1 MAKEPSPTR
10 LGIPQT
16 LVPRFGSVGWI
27 GGDGLVVEPAIELLQ
42 NVRRGPEPEPTL
54 DRLITILEAS
64 PELADRALAH
74 PGTGNALVAI
84 TGASRALSATVRTN
98 PDWLDQE
105 EPVFVR
111 PTDDLSATACL
122 TAVRRFVRRRLLWIA
137 VRDLLGQVSMPEV
150 GRDLAD
156 TADAAA
162 AAALAAIEDEVR
174 LSPNF
179 TELPSVPLA
188 VIAMG
193 KWGGQ
198 ELNYSSDID
207 VLFVYDPPA
216 GVDPE
221 LARRYANKTATEF
234 MAALGKVTPDGAAFR
249 VDADLR
255 PEGKN
260 GPLARSLDSYAGYY
274 DQWAQTWEFQ
284 SLIKARPAA
293 GDQHLGERF
302 KQLIAPHVYPET
314 LNPDAIRAI
323 RTMKARIEGRAEQR
337 GVAHSEIKRGFGG
350 LRDVE
355 FAVQLLQLVHGRF
368 DEALRSPNTLEV
380 LNTLGEHD
388 YVRDEDAEDLA
399 TSYRWLRDLEHRL
412 QLYDLRQ
419 THTLPDDR
427 AARTRL
433 AKSMG
438 FRDGSGQ
445 DALDSFEDELVGHRA
460 TIRTIHERLFYRP
473 LLEVFAASPT
483 VHLSPEGATRQ
494 LAALGF
500 QDAAAARRALEELTS
515 GLSRRSRLMQQ
526 MLPLMMDW
534 LSDSPHP
541 DLGLEQLRL
550 LVTSTPDNAALIATL
565 RDTPVAAER
574 LCHLLGTSRLLGQML
589 DRLPE
594 FMSRLGDDRALAAR
608 PTRED
613 LTESAIQH
621 VLLRANYAERF
632 RAVRR
637 FVRRRLLWI
646 AVRDLLGQVSM
657 PEVGRD
663 LADTADAAAAAALAA
678 IEDEVRLSPNF
689 TELPSVPLAVIAM
702 GKWGGQELNYSSD
715 IDVLFVYDP
724 PAGVDPELARRYAN
738 KTATEFMAALGK
750 VTPDGAA
757 FRVDADLRPEGKNG
771 PLARS
776 LDSYAGY
783 YDQWA
788 QTWEFQS
795 LIKARPAAGDQ
806 HLGERFK
813 QLIAPHVYP
822 ETLNPDAIRAIRTM
836 KARIESERLGPGEDP
851 DFHLKLGRGGMND
864 IEFLVQLMQMR
875 FGNRHPA
882 IQTPGTLAAFE
893 ALTVTGHISP
903 TEAEDLIGAY
913 RFCGTLRNRLFL
925 QYGRPVD
932 SLPADQDELTRL
944 ALSLGRYDAPR
955 SALREEYRRVTRRA
969 RRLVE
974 QRFYRDS

>member
-1 MAKEPSPTR
+1 MTTDASPAR
-10 LGIPQT
+10 LGIAEP
-16 LVPRFGSVGWI
+16 LVPHFAAVGWV
-27 GGDGLVVEPAIELLQ
+27 GEDGLVVPPARELLAT
-42 NVRRGPEPEPTL
+42 VRRGPEPEKTL
-54 DRLITILEAS
+54 DRIIAILEAA
-64 PELADRALAH
+64 PRLAEEALGD
-74 PGTGNALVAI
+74 PQVGGALVAI
-84 TGASRALSATVRTN
+84 AGSSRALSATVRAN
-98 PDWLDQE
+98 PDWLRPAE
-105 EPVFVR
+105 EPRLAENADEDTPFGR
-111 PTDDLSATACL
+111 L

-137 VRDLLGQVSMPEV
+137 VRDLLGQASMPEV
-150 GRDLAD
+150 GRDLAE

-162 AAALAAIEDEVR
+162 AAALAAVEQEIR
-174 LSPNF
+174 RSPTFNDLEPVPF
-179 TELPSVPLA
+179 T

-207 VLFVYDPPA
+207 MLFVYDPPP

-274 DQWAQTWEFQ
+274 DKWAQTWEFQ

-293 GDQHLGERF
+293 GDPQLGQQFTR
-302 KQLIAPHVYPET
+302 LIAPHVYPDT
-314 LNPDAIRAI
+314 LNPDAIRSI
-323 RTMKARIEGRAEQR
+323 RTMKARIEGRAEES
-337 GVAHSEIKRGFGG
+337 GVSHSEIKRGFGG
-350 LRDVE
+350 IRDVE

-368 DEALRSPNTLEV
+368 DEALRSPSTLDV
-380 LNTLGEHD
+380 LVTLGEHD
-388 YVRDEDAEDLA
+388 YVRDDDAEDLA
-399 TSYRWLRDLEHRL
+399 LSYEWLRNLEHRI
-412 QLYDLRQ
+412 QLYDLQQ
-419 THTLPDDR
+419 THSLPEDR
-427 AARTRL
+427 AGRTRL

-438 FRDGSGQ
+438 FRDDDQ
-445 DALDSFEDELVGHRA
+445 QIALDRFEEELVRHRA

-473 LLEVFAASPT
+473 LLEAFAASPT
-483 VHLSPEGATRQ
+483 VHLSPEGAARQ

-500 QDAAAARRALEELTS
+500 RDADGARRALAELTT

-534 LSDSPHP
+534 LSDAPHP

-550 LVTSTPDNAALIATL
+550 LVTTVPDNAALIGTL

-574 LCHLLGTSRLLGQML
+574 LCRLLGSSRLLGQLL
-589 DRLPE
+589 DRIPE
-594 FMSRLGDDRALAAR
+594 FLSRLGDDRALEAL
-608 PTRED
+608 PTGEA
-613 LTESAIQH
+613 LIEGAVH
-621 VLLRANYAERF
+621 YVLLRTSYEEQF
-632 RAVRR
+632 RAVRK
-637 FVRRRLLWI
+637 FVQRRLLWI
-646 AVRDLLGQVSM
+646 AVRDLLGQASM

-663 LADTADAAAAAALAA
+663 LAETADAAAAAALAA
-678 IEDEVRLSPNF
+678 VEQEIRRSPTFNDLEPVPF
-689 TELPSVPLAVIAM
+689 TVIAM

-715 IDVLFVYDP
+715 IDMLFVYDP
-724 PAGVDPELARRYAN
+724 PPGVDPELARRYAN

-783 YDQWA
+783 YDKWA

-795 LIKARPAAGDQ
+795 LIKARPAAGDPQ
-806 HLGERFK
+806 LGQQFTR
-813 QLIAPHVYP
+813 LIAPHVYP
-822 ETLNPDAIRAIRTM
+822 DTLNPDAIRSIRTM
-836 KARIESERLGPGEDP
+836 KARIEQERLGPGEDP
-851 DFHLKLGRGGMND
+851 DFHLKLGKGGMND
-864 IEFLVQLMQMR
+864 IEFLIQLLQMR
-875 FGNRHPA
+875 FGGPNQDLRVS
-882 IQTPGTLAAFE
+882 GTEAALEVLAA
-893 ALTVTGHISP
+893 TGHLSSP
-903 TEAEDLIGAY
+903 AARDLSAAY

-925 QYGRPVD
+925 QYGRPID
-932 SLPADQDELTRL
+932 SLPTDQEELTRL
-944 ALSLGRYDAPR
+944 ALSLGRFDAPR
-955 SALREEYRRVTRRA
+955 SSVREEYRRLTRRA

-974 QRFYRDS
+974 QTFYRG